1 MPVAALYFFGGA
13 AMHDFAFALFVGMV
27 AGTFSTLFIAPVV
40 TVLWYRGK
48 RPNMPADRKAAQV
61 KAAATTAP

>member
-40 TVLWYRGK
+40 TVAWYRGK
-48 RPNMPADRKAAQV
+48 RPHMPVDRKAEQA
-61 KAAATTAP
+61 KAVTP